1 MELNSKA
8 LQEAVQLNLDLVKAN
23 NQISR
28 IKELISQMLKDKCD
42 LSVSFKMHNETRCEE
57 NKAAQQGNPDFVFFD
72 GLIKQLGAGIS
83 GHPVYQ
89 YANIHRGGPEP
100 QEPCKNTLDFEIT
113 DTNGVRI
120 LSILLAEKEEA
131 KRLMIDRLNQLINPV
146 NISFRDDPN
155 PIASRYSQE

>member
-8 LQEAVQLNLDLVKAN
+8 LQEVVQLNLDLVKVN

-28 IKELISQMLKDKCD
+28 IKELISQLLQDKCD

-57 NKAAQQGNPDFVFFD
+57 NKSVITELQDHQFYMTG
-72 GLIKQLGAGIS
+72 ILGAAFGIPRS
-83 GHPVYQ
+83 MLNPLIDQ
-89 YANIHRGGPEP
+89 K
-100 QEPCKNTLDFEIT
+100 PCKNELNFEVT

-120 LSILLAEKEEA
+120 LSILLSEKEEA

-146 NISFRDDPN
+146 TISFPDDPN
-155 PIASRYSQE
+155 PIHHRYAAE